1 MWRIVRETLDGAARQ
16 TEGTSLARPPKMS
29 RNIVEENEPKQA
41 PVEEPHSE
49 LDLSSLLLKEDDLY
63 DNMPCTD

>member
-1 MWRIVRETLDGAARQ
+1 MF
-16 TEGTSLARPPKMS
+16 
-29 RNIVEENEPKQA
+29 RNIVEENEPKLA

-49 LDLSSLLLKEDDLY
+49 LDLSPLLREEEDLY